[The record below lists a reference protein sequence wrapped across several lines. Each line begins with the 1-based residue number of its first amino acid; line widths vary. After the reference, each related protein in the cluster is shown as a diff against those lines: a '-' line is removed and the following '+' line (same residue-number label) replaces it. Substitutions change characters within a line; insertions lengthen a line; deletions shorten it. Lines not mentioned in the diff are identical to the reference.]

1 MNVFRKSLLTALLV
15 PASAGVSLVTPSVAA
30 EIVANVAPPAVRAES
45 PPPPR
50 AGYAWAPGHWE
61 WNDRFYVW
69 ASGTWIPER
78 RGKWIPDQW
87 EQTGTQWHYLRG
99 HWAR

>member
-1 MNVFRKSLLTALLV
+1 MNSICKGVLMALWL
-15 PASAGVSLVTPSVAA
+15 ADTTMFAAAGVRA
-30 EIVANVAPPAVRAES
+30 EIVTDVAPPAPRAES

-61 WNDRFYVW
+61 WNNHFYVW
-69 ASGTWIPER
+69 VSGTWISER

-87 EQTGTQWHYLRG
+87 VQTGTQWHYLKG
-99 HWAR
+99 HWER